1 VFKDYYI
8 ILEIPFGATNE
19 QVKSAFKKQAFR
31 WHPDKNPSTDTK
43 DRMQDINEAYLIL
56 KDSEAR
62 IRYDKE
68 YEYYKSYQNL
78 FKESFS
84 PNKETSSE
92 KRKSH
97 EYQFHDD
104 ILKKWMS
111 NARMQASRLVS
122 QTIKEINIGAKAAG
136 KEMIKQSIAFAI
148 IGIIFFIISR
158 SCH

>member
-1 VFKDYYI
+1 MFKDYYI

-31 WHPDKNPSTDTK
+31 WHPDKNPSIDTK

-68 YEYYKSYQNL
+68 YEYYQSYKNS
-78 FKESFS
+78 FNESFS

-92 KRKSH
+92 KRKSQ

-104 ILKKWMS
+104 VLKKWMS
-111 NARMQASRLVS
+111 NARMQASKLVS

-158 SCH
+158 SCQ